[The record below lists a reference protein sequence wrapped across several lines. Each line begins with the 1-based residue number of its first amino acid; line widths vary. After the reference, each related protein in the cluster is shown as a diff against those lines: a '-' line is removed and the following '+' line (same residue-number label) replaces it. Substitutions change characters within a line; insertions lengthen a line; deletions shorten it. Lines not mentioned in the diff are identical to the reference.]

1 MRWPRRGANRLTPD
15 AGVDPPAR
23 RRHHGHMDTP
33 NTPRGT
39 HHDPELEARVQ
50 AWLELKRE
58 MEALHAKVE
67 YVRLLLKMGVR
78 QL

>member
-1 MRWPRRGANRLTPD
+1 
-15 AGVDPPAR
+15 
-23 RRHHGHMDTP
+23 MDTP
-33 NTPRGT
+33 NTPRET
-39 HHDPELEARVQ
+39 RHDSDLNAQLQ

-58 MEALHAKVE
+58 MEVLHAKVE

>member
-1 MRWPRRGANRLTPD
+1 
-15 AGVDPPAR
+15 
-23 RRHHGHMDTP
+23 MDTP

>member
-1 MRWPRRGANRLTPD
+1 
-15 AGVDPPAR
+15 
-23 RRHHGHMDTP
+23 MDTP
-33 NTPRGT
+33 NTPRDTRPDQGL
-39 HHDPELEARVQ
+39 DARVQ